1 MNLLIIGGD
10 KRMKVFADSFDVDG
24 VKVCHIDNAEKLKT
38 FRDYEEYTHIVLPLP
53 SSKDGRTVFSSD
65 DNFSLTFEKLTEN
78 LCERQIVFGGNLHG
92 RLKALLDN
100 KKIQYYDF
108 MENEDFL
115 VSNAFLTA
123 QGALKLLLENT
134 EDYLVHKKAL
144 IIGFGRVAVSLAA
157 LLCAVGTDIYIAA
170 RNAVQLENAEAL
182 GYKAI
187 NLSSIDE
194 YIPLAD
200 FIFGSVPA
208 RVLSSETIALM
219 RADAVYFELASA
231 PFTADEYDFKLNGK
245 KYVSGAA
252 LPGRYLP
259 VASGRL
265 IADYM
270 HRFVSAH
277 KE

>member
-1 MNLLIIGGD
+1 MKLLIIGGD
-10 KRMKVFADSFDVDG
+10 KRMKVFADYFDVGSD
-24 VKVCHIDNAEKLKT
+24 KVCHIDNAEKLKAL
-38 FRDYEEYTHIVLPLP
+38 RDYKEYTHIVLPLP

-65 DNFSLTFEKLTEN
+65 DNLTLTFEKLTEN
-78 LCERQIVFGGNLHG
+78 LCEHHIVFGGNLHG

-123 QGALKLLLENT
+123 QGTLRLLVENT
-134 EDYLVHKKAL
+134 EDYFVHKKAL

-157 LLCAVGTDIYIAA
+157 LLRAVGIDIYIAA
-170 RNAVQLENAEAL
+170 RNALQLENAEAL

-208 RVLSSETIALM
+208 RVLGSETIALM
-219 RADAVYFELASA
+219 RVDAVYFELASA
-231 PFTADEYDFKLNGK
+231 PFTADEYDFKLKGK
-245 KYVSGAA
+245 KYVSGTA

-259 VASGRL
+259 LASGRL

-270 HRFVSAH
+270 HRFVTAH